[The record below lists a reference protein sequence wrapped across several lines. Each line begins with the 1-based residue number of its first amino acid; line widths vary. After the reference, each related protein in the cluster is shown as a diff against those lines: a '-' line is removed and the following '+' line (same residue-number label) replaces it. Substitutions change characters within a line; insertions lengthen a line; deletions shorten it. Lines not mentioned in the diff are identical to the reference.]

1 MQHSPPGAFFF
12 CLKHTMR
19 VFATCALAGRVTYNS
34 PDVMAVQANES
45 VAPVV
50 SAEAIAAAV
59 AAERA
64 EQEAKLRRPTKSMRV

>member
-1 MQHSPPGAFFF
+1 MHMMCA
-12 CLKHTMR
+12 
-19 VFATCALAGRVTYNS
+19 FATCALAGRVTYNS
-34 PDVMAVQANES
+34 PEAMAVQANEGA
-45 VAPVV
+45 APVV